1 MKLISDAEY
10 TATLELLRKWNELVE
25 RIDSKGGEAFLQR
38 AILLRKDDLSTMIH
52 LCHPDKHN
60 NSETANRITK
70 LLLEMRVKQ

>member
-10 TATLELLRKWNELVE
+10 AAALKLLFKWNELVD
-25 RIDSKGGEAFLQR
+25 RINDKGGEAFLQR
-38 AILLRKDDLSTMIH
+38 AILLDEDTVSAMIR

-70 LLLEMRVKQ
+70 LLLEMRAKQ